1 MDTISYASDI
11 VSKSSLWIGILIGII
26 ATVLVFRSAGK
37 MGGGL
42 FGGVLH
48 LFGIGM
54 IMIVAGTLS
63 VVFASWIPA
72 NFLELTRT
80 VLFSTGYVLMV
91 LGANRLLKGIMS

>member
-11 VSKSSLWIGILIGII
+11 VGQLSLWLGII
-26 ATVLVFRSAGK
+26 VGLVACVLVFRASGK

-42 FGGVLH
+42 FGGVLN

-54 IMIVAGTLS
+54 VMIVAGTLS
-63 VVFASWIPA
+63 VIFASWIPEG
-72 NFLELTRT
+72 FVEVTKT
-80 VLFSTGYVLMV
+80 VLFSFGYILMV